1 MKKSSNILRLAV
13 GIALLFATSNYTY
26 AQFGGL
32 LNAAKKKAQEKI
44 EKTVDKKVKEQT
56 DPQRNLPKPD
66 ADQGDVEFYYAS
78 GNRLGLWHPKTRTF
92 ERFAQDESGKW
103 ISQSYTFKEDGSV
116 VFEDGNRKGEINAN
130 GTMNSTKT
138 QGISLDKS
146 TGEVKH
152 NGAWVGKVDDDG
164 NVYMFNDK
172 MIRANSPIDK
182 EVEAY
187 VLFNM
192 IATNELLA
200 EYKQKYDARVKE
212 IQESRQAQLASAKA
226 NQRNEA
232 AGGGKAMRL
241 WKGGSVAG
249 EIRAN
254 NEVWIGGSNRGKFS
268 PNGDI
273 WVGGSVAGQIL
284 NSGDIRKNGSII
296 GKVQGN
302 KVWLGGSIV
311 GEIRNNGDVVKGG
324 SIVGRVDNMSDVRKV
339 AVLYFF
345 SFYNF

>member
-1 MKKSSNILRLAV
+1 
-13 GIALLFATSNYTY
+13 
-26 AQFGGL
+26 
-32 LNAAKKKAQEKI
+32 
-44 EKTVDKKVKEQT
+44 
-56 DPQRNLPKPD
+56 
-66 ADQGDVEFYYAS
+66 
-78 GNRLGLWHPKTRTF
+78 
-92 ERFAQDESGKW
+92 
-103 ISQSYTFKEDGSV
+103 
-116 VFEDGNRKGEINAN
+116 
-130 GTMNSTKT
+130 
-138 QGISLDKS
+138 
-146 TGEVKH
+146 
-152 NGAWVGKVDDDG
+152 
-164 NVYMFNDK
+164 MFNDK

-182 EVEAY
+182 EVEVY

-192 IATNELLA
+192 IATNEMLE